1 MEKYKN
7 LGGNSNI
14 NSFKIE
20 GNSIEV
26 QFNDGSIYLY
36 NDVRPGSAAVEE
48 MKRLA
53 LNGSGL
59 NSYINRNI
67 KKNYFS
73 KLK

>member
-14 NSFKIE
+14 YAFKIDE
-20 GNSIEV
+20 KSIAV
-26 QFNDGSIYLY
+26 QFNDGSVYLY
-36 NDVRPGSAAVEE
+36 NDVRPGTAAVVE

-59 NSYINRNI
+59 NSYISRVI
-67 KKNYFS
+67 RKNYYS
-73 KLK
+73 K